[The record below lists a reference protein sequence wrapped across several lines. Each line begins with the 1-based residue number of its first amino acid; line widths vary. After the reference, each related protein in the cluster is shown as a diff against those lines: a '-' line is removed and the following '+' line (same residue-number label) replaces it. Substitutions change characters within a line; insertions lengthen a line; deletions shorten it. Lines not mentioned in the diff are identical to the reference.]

1 MSIEKKDV
9 LHIAKLSRLEFG
21 EADQETFLTQFNNI
35 LGQVDLIA
43 GINTDGVEPTAHV
56 VQKQN
61 VLREDEAKPSMD
73 NELLLQNAPEKEDS
87 AYLVP
92 QVVD

>member
-1 MSIEKKDV
+1 MSIQKEDV
-9 LHIAKLSRLEFG
+9 LHIAKLSRLEFN
-21 EADQETFLTQFNNI
+21 EKEQETFLSQFNNI

-61 VLREDEAKPSMD
+61 VLREDIAKPSME
-73 NELLLQNAPEKEDS
+73 NEKLLQNAPEKEDS

-92 QVVD
+92 QVVE